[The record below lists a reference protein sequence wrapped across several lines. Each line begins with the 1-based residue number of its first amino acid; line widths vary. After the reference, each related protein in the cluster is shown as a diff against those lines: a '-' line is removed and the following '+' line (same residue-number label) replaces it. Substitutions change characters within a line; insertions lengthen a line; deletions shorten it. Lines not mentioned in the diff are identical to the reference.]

1 MVVSLGQPCDCDAPC
16 LFHNIRSNG
25 IPCPCGG
32 NCSIATDPR
41 RRRPLWGHSRPSG
54 FVRSETNA
62 AIEERTP
69 DAVGQKWTS
78 ISSQSSSR
86 RSNRHVFV
94 PRQPKCGHW
103 SCRRLRPIY
112 CRDGPMRTHPDTTT
126 QKAKLAP
133 CRTTPAAVS
142 RLFRRPARCRRAN
155 LAGTSRAH
163 RSRPRSQPAV

>member
-1 MVVSLGQPCDCDAPC
+1 VTRGTSPRFSACWNAFHCLNLLSNFVSSGVRLG
-16 LFHNIRSNG
+16 RSPAVPYSLRSG
-25 IPCPCGG
+25 
-32 NCSIATDPR
+32 
-41 RRRPLWGHSRPSG
+41 PSLS
-54 FVRSETNA
+54 VLARSEKC
-62 AIEERTP
+62 
-69 DAVGQKWTS
+69 QKWTS

-86 RSNRHVFV
+86 RSNRHAFV
-94 PRQPKCGHW
+94 LRQPKCGHW

-112 CRDGPMRTHPDTTT
+112 CRDGPLRTHPDTTT